1 VKDDRLYLHHMLERC
16 RRITRFIEPG
26 RAAFMASEESQDAVI
41 RFGTSPLPGY
51 ELLAVLE
58 QPLQSVL
65 PLRCFRRQPDK
76 HEFVDCRP
84 NVEALRNEE
93 YAGTVIPGGPECT
106 EVSWHRAGIM

>member
-1 VKDDRLYLHHMLERC
+1 MDYIGVDLDEVWNVASS
-16 RRITRFIEPG
+16 RIP
-26 RAAFMASEESQDAVI
+26 
-41 RFGTSPLPGY
+41 

-106 EVSWHRAGIM
+106 EVSWHRARRKARKKRGGGEQTHQCGS